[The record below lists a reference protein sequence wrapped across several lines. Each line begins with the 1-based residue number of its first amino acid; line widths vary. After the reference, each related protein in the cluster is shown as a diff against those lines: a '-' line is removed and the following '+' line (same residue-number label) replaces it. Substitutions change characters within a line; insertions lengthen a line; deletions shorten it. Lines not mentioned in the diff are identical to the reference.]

1 MTYSN
6 NIRFED
12 MLSVRYAGLRI
23 APTRAAQRELF
34 KLGLDLQDCV
44 EILDDGYSP
53 RKRAK
58 DTIER
63 WLDKGNKTLNAVIA
77 KDYDDT
83 RNEECWVLIHI
94 GKFTK
99 RK

>member
-1 MTYSN
+1 
-6 NIRFED
+6 
-12 MLSVRYAGLRI
+12 MLDVRYEGLRI

-34 KLGLDLQDCV
+34 KLGMDIQDCLD
-44 EILDDGYSP
+44 ILKNGYSP

-58 DTIER
+58 GTVER
-63 WLDKGNKTLNAVIA
+63 WLDKGNKTFNVVVA
-77 KDYDDT
+77 KDYDEI
-83 RNEECWVLIHI
+83 RHEECWVLIHL